1 MTKRKVSIRDV
12 ARKVG
17 YSTTVVSHAM
27 NGYAHINPQTRRQI
41 QAVARQMGY
50 RPNVFARSLAT
61 RHSGLIGM
69 VVPGIITSF
78 YPETILP
85 LKVRLEAAG
94 YGLLLMTSDDA
105 KQAERRAVEF
115 LRRRQIDGLVVAP
128 ARDVKDASLY
138 DEMAAEGTPVVMLD
152 RWIASARCHSV
163 ATDNSAG
170 AEQAT
175 RHLIE
180 LGHRRIGLVKLR
192 STCSTTRERTAGYK
206 RAPPAAGVAFD
217 AGLAQSPA
225 YNIGR
230 DCYVDGEEVLR
241 PVARARSAADG
252 LVRAPRR
259 VGRGHA
265 RRGGPVWAERPRG
278 AFDRGLRRP
287 GSGQAPAGSADHGR
301 PGQGV
306 AGPDRGRIDSAK
318 PGRCEGGEAGR
329 ASAAGA
335 GGTGIDG
342 PSRPVRSHRPCKL
355 PNDRG

>member
-12 ARKVG
+12 AKKVG

-27 NGYAHINPQTRRQI
+27 NGYARINPQTRRQI

-61 RHSGLIGM
+61 RRSGLIGM

-85 LKVRLEAAG
+85 LKTCLEGAG

-105 KQAERRAVEF
+105 KQAERRAIEF
-115 LRRRQIDGLVVAP
+115 LRRRQIDGLIVAP

-192 STCSTTRERTAGYK
+192 STCSTTQERTAGYRK
-206 RAPPAAGVAFD
+206 ALSAAGVAFD
-217 AGLAQSPA
+217 AGLVQSPP

-230 DCYVDGEEVLR
+230 DCYVDGEEALRSLLGLDRPPTALFVLHDVLAVGMLGAAAR
-241 PVARARSAADG
+241 FGLGVPAELSIVGYDDLEVVKHLPVPLTTVAQDKESLGRTAAELILRSLADAKAAKQDVRLPPALVVRESTAQPAARSN
-252 LVRAPRR
+252 
-259 VGRGHA
+259 
-265 RRGGPVWAERPRG
+265 
-278 AFDRGLRRP
+278 
-287 GSGQAPAGSADHGR
+287 
-301 PGQGV
+301 
-306 AGPDRGRIDSAK
+306 
-318 PGRCEGGEAGR
+318 
-329 ASAAGA
+329 
-335 GGTGIDG
+335 
-342 PSRPVRSHRPCKL
+342 RPCKL
-355 PNDRG
+355 LNDRG